1 MLGFICSESQ
11 GTELLS
17 RIIEAYLLQYREMAT
32 PFVTPADGYLGGTCF
47 VYLYLDF
54 LEVTK
59 RVIGQRCLHIR
70 SKVITTTTGQ
80 HSEHY
85 WCIVGSSSASCA
97 DQYSSAH

>member
-1 MLGFICSESQ
+1 MTTL
-11 GTELLS
+11 
-17 RIIEAYLLQYREMAT
+17 
-32 PFVTPADGYLGGTCF
+32 FVTPADGHLGGYF

-54 LEVTK
+54 LEVIK

-70 SKVITTTTGQ
+70 SKVTTTTTGQ